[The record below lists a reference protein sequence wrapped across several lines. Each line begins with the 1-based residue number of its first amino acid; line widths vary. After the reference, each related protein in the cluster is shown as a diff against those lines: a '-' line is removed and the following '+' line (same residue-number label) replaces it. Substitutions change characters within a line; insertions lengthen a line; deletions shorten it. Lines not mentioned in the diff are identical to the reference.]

1 MTPGPVTLT
10 GQHVR
15 IEPLTATH
23 VADLALVAVEPEMW
37 AYLPARAPR
46 DETEVAAWIAGA
58 LA

>member
-1 MTPGPVTLT
+1 MRRVFGCAGPDSSGECSAMTPGHVTLT

-37 AYLPARAPR
+37 AYL
-46 DETEVAAWIAGA
+46 
-58 LA
+58 